1 MRILSIGAGAISGY
15 YGACLVRGGRDV
27 TFQVRPRRAAQL
39 AQGGLRV
46 KAEEG
51 DFSVPARTVAPGE
64 VRTPFDLIVVGTKS
78 YALNEAMDQ
87 FAPAVGPNTVIMP
100 ILNGL
105 AHFDVLSRRFGADK
119 VMGCAAQVSVAM
131 DADGVMTRVWNNTLQ
146 YGELAGG
153 ASDRVRALYDVL
165 NVSGLTVEA
174 REDMMHVLWEKLV
187 QVGAAAGVYG
197 MLRGSLGEILA
208 AGGKDILLGAFAECQ
223 AVATAAGY
231 PPSDAFVK
239 GLKDYLDTAQGSPLK
254 PSLLRDIERGAP
266 TEGDHIVGDLT
277 ARARALGVATPILDI
292 ARVHLAVYE
301 ISRRAREANGP

>member
-15 YGACLVRGGRDV
+15 YGACLLRGGRDV

-64 VRTPFDLIVVGTKS
+64 VRTPFDLIIVGTKS
-78 YALNEAMDQ
+78 YGLNEAMDQ
-87 FAPAVGPNTVIMP
+87 FAPAVGPNSIVMP

-105 AHFDVLSRRFGADK
+105 AHFEILSRRFGADK
-119 VMGCAAQVSVAM
+119 VMGCAAQLSVAM
-131 DADGVMTRVWNNTLQ
+131 DGDGVLTRVWNNTLQ

-153 ASDRVRALYDVL
+153 TSDRVRALYDVL
-165 NVSGLTVEA
+165 SVPGLTVEA
-174 REDMMHVLWEKLV
+174 HEDIMHVLWQKFV
-187 QVGAAAGVYG
+187 QVGISAGVTG
-197 MLRGSLGEILA
+197 MMRGSIGEILA
-208 AGGKDILLGAFAECQ
+208 AGGKDLILGGLAECQ
-223 AVATAAGY
+223 AIATAAGN
-231 PPSDAFVK
+231 PPSQAFIEGYK
-239 GLKDYLDTAQGSPLK
+239 EWLKTAQGSPIK
-254 PSLLRDIERGAP
+254 ASLLRDIERGAP
-266 TEGDHIVGDLT
+266 TESEHIIGDLT